1 MSSKD
6 FYSTLG
12 VPKNATDE
20 QIKKAYKKLAFKY
33 HPDRNKG
40 DKKSEEKFKEINEAY
55 QVLGDSERRSQYDTF
70 GSAGFEGGGFP
81 GGGFPG
87 GGFPG
92 GRGFPDLED
101 LMNDFFG
108 QATGR
113 RSSSRS
119 AQPKGRDLSYEL
131 VLEFEEA
138 VNGVEKNVSLRRAKS
153 YKTCN
158 ACDGTGQSHYSQ
170 GFLSISR
177 SCGSCGGVGAF
188 PEDTENVTEKV
199 KIPPGVDT
207 GTRLRLKDKGDLG
220 VNSGAKGDL
229 YVQIIVK
236 DHPFFSRQDEN
247 IICEVPITVPQAIM
261 GGAID
266 IPTLDGKSELK
277 IPPGTQP
284 GQVMRLRG
292 KGIKILRDSGYGDLF
307 VKLNIVIPSKISA
320 KQKKLMEEFQQEI
333 ERDAKNPVSDYLNK
347 IKDFFS

>member
-81 GGGFPG
+81 GGGFPV
-87 GGFPG
+87 

-119 AQPKGRDLSYEL
+119 AQPKGRDLSYAR

-138 VNGVEKNVSLRRAKS
+138 VK
-153 YKTCN
+153 
-158 ACDGTGQSHYSQ
+158 Q
-170 GFLSISR
+170 
-177 SCGSCGGVGAF
+177 
-188 PEDTENVTEKV
+188 V
-199 KIPPGVDT
+199 KKIAI
-207 GTRLRLKDKGDLG
+207 LRL
-220 VNSGAKGDL
+220 
-229 YVQIIVK
+229 
-236 DHPFFSRQDEN
+236 E
-247 IICEVPITVPQAIM
+247 
-261 GGAID
+261 
-266 IPTLDGKSELK
+266 EL
-277 IPPGTQP
+277 
-284 GQVMRLRG
+284 
-292 KGIKILRDSGYGDLF
+292 IKKY
-307 VKLNIVIPSKISA
+307 N
-320 KQKKLMEEFQQEI
+320 
-333 ERDAKNPVSDYLNK
+333 
-347 IKDFFS
+347 